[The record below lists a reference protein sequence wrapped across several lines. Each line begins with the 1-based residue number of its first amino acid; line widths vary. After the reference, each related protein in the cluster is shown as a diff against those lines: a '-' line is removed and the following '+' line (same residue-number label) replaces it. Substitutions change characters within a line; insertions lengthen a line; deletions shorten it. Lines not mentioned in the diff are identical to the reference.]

1 LWQRGS
7 FLKSLDG
14 LWKDKKREVLVQLQ
28 ATRMF
33 VQEGAEME
41 VANQLL
47 GYVPNMPNR
56 MVESTLRVIRGHD
69 IEDHIEDGM
78 TLISV
83 LPKYN
88 MVIILMSM
96 KRRFDHYRIKG
107 LIAHD
112 IYKNWVINVRGTF
125 EKS

>member
-1 LWQRGS
+1 
-7 FLKSLDG
+7 LKSLDG

-28 ATRMF
+28 VTRMF
-33 VQEGAEME
+33 VQKGAEVE
-41 VANQLL
+41 VANQML
-47 GYVPNMPNR
+47 GYVSNMPNR
-56 MVESTLRVIRGHD
+56 MVECTLRVIRGRD

-96 KRRFDHYRIKG
+96 KRRFGHYRIKG

-112 IYKNWVINVRGTF
+112 VYKNWVMNVGGTF